1 METVIQNT
9 ITNHKIMLDQHCK
22 AIVGNQE
29 MLARMIHEFVREA
42 RHLSVKEIMKIIKD
56 EQRFRCLNNENMIP
70 SYGTVKFDMFCCI
83 DLPQL
88 NGTNKRIYLNV
99 EIQNNPYPGY
109 SIITRGYAYVS
120 RIVSEQWGSEYDDKN
135 YDGMKKVY
143 SLWIMP
149 KAPKR
154 KDGHMNVY
162 ETNERIICG
171 TTVEEKEIYDKGV
184 ILAIYL
190 NKEHDLN
197 KKYEEHDELLTPLM
211 VLLNNVLDYKGK
223 QRIIEEYGL
232 NTKKIESEVKD
243 MCDLGESIV
252 LEARNEGKQIERKEK
267 NIAHVKKL
275 MIGLQM
281 SFKEAINLLE
291 IPEKEVKEIEKYF
304 QS

>member
-154 KDGHMNVY
+154 KDGYMNVY

-171 TTVEEKEIYDKGV
+171 RQQ
-184 ILAIYL
+184 
-190 NKEHDLN
+190 
-197 KKYEEHDELLTPLM
+197 KK
-211 VLLNNVLDYKGK
+211 
-223 QRIIEEYGL
+223 
-232 NTKKIESEVKD
+232 KKFMTRE
-243 MCDLGESIV
+243 
-252 LEARNEGKQIERKEK
+252 
-267 NIAHVKKL
+267 
-275 MIGLQM
+275 
-281 SFKEAINLLE
+281 
-291 IPEKEVKEIEKYF
+291 
-304 QS
+304 

>member
-1 METVIQNT
+1 METINK
-9 ITNHKIMLDQHCK
+9 ITTSKQTTMYDHLCKMIIGNEEVLSRIIKAAVDEANHLSIGKIRRLIEGVH
-22 AIVGNQE
+22 VGN
-29 MLARMIHEFVREA
+29 RIVNPHF
-42 RHLSVKEIMKIIKD
+42 HLVDKKGFIKD
-56 EQRFRCLNNENMIP
+56 EGMVYYDILC
-70 SYGTVKFDMFCCI
+70 YI
-83 DLPQL
+83 DVPQEDGK
-88 NGTNKRIYLNV
+88 NIRVYLNV

-120 RIVSEQWGSEYDDKN
+120 RIVSEQWGSEYDYQH
-135 YDGMKKVY
+135 YDEMKKVY

-190 NKEHDLN
+190 NKEHD
-197 KKYEEHDELLTPLM
+197 ELLTPLM

-243 MCDLGESIV
+243 MCDLGKSIV
-252 LEARNEGKQIERKEK
+252 LEARNEVKQIERKEK
-267 NIAHVKKL
+267 NIAHVKKI

>member
-1 METVIQNT
+1 M
-9 ITNHKIMLDQHCK
+9 
-22 AIVGNQE
+22 
-29 MLARMIHEFVREA
+29 
-42 RHLSVKEIMKIIKD
+42 
-56 EQRFRCLNNENMIP
+56 
-70 SYGTVKFDMFCCI
+70 GT
-83 DLPQL
+83 
-88 NGTNKRIYLNV
+88 
-99 EIQNNPYPGY
+99 
-109 SIITRGYAYVS
+109 
-120 RIVSEQWGSEYDDKN
+120 EYDDKN

-154 KDGHMNVY
+154 KDGHMNAY

-171 TTVEEKEIYDKGV
+171 ATVEEKEIYDKEV
-184 ILAIYL
+184 ILVVYS

-243 MCDLGESIV
+243 MCDLGESIA
-252 LEARNEGKQIERKEK
+252 LEARNEGKQIECKEK
-267 NIAHVKKL
+267 NIEHVRKL
-275 MIGLQM
+275 MERLQM
-281 SFKEAINLLE
+281 SFKEAVSLLE